1 MDTSDA
7 VVGATTNP
15 DANGT
20 TNLSNNIICK
30 VEIVEGDHKLR
41 ESEEDSEEEGPRTKL
56 TCSDCSFET
65 FVGSSFKR
73 HCTMHVRQ
81 RLSCHLCDAHYMDQ
95 GSLARHLQT
104 HDGGQGALL
113 PCPKCDTHFTRQDT
127 LEQHMMMHA
136 QPEKPFKCSV
146 CKKSFMTYKEMRA
159 HKSGHGIKAPYV
171 CEVCGK
177 GYLQHATLAE
187 HRFNHE
193 EERKFPCVLCGKR
206 FFNPM
211 ALKRHERVHT
221 GERPFRCL
229 TCGLNFGIRSNL
241 IAHNRTHTG
250 ERPFPC
256 PSETCPQAFSTSSA
270 AKRHFLRIHLKGAR
284 KTAAKNSGGTGQ
296 TSGDGGDGEDYILGC
311 TDDVGGTEKPA
322 APTPYICKQCG
333 ASFKTHS
340 GRWAHERAHIVVRPF
355 SCLVCP
361 QAFASMHGAS
371 RHLRKVHNMTS
382 TARRQA
388 V

>member
-1 MDTSDA
+1 M
-7 VVGATTNP
+7 
-15 DANGT
+15 
-20 TNLSNNIICK
+20 
-30 VEIVEGDHKLR
+30 VEGDHKLR

-146 CKKSFMTYKEMRA
+146 CKKSFMT
-159 HKSGHGIKAPYV
+159 
-171 CEVCGK
+171 
-177 GYLQHATLAE
+177 
-187 HRFNHE
+187 
-193 EERKFPCVLCGKR
+193 
-206 FFNPM
+206 
-211 ALKRHERVHT
+211 
-221 GERPFRCL
+221 
-229 TCGLNFGIRSNL
+229 SNL

-284 KTAAKNSGGTGQ
+284 KTAKNSGGTGQ